1 VLTLMQSSKFLEMY
15 HTIIRDICNNLLWH
29 AS

>member
-1 VLTLMQSSKFLEMY
+1 MQSSKFLEMY